1 VAPYLRNSHF
11 LTRPLAKGSTFHLNV
26 KLVLHLQGSSHMD
39 VSAGGDIN
47 EQVKRVISAHKTMD
61 GISINEIKQTLSH
74 LSSVDVM

>member
-1 VAPYLRNSHF
+1 
-11 LTRPLAKGSTFHLNV
+11 
-26 KLVLHLQGSSHMD
+26 MD